1 MARRAASWGGAL
13 SLIYPRNPRRRRA
26 EPVDT
31 TVSFGK
37 TAIWAGTL
45 FVLVVAFAS
54 TASALPK
61 NFRNVD
67 IFYIGGM
74 PSADDMDELH
84 DLGIEQIISLHRLP
98 KDVSSRAK
106 KLGLETHSI
115 PWRTRL
121 VRVDEIMEVLEGVP
135 SGTVFVHCQHGA
147 DRAGAVAAYWL
158 YSHRDYEPFAAL
170 AAVISPSAY
179 HIKGLK
185 MLAREYSLNFDPVD
199 SDLIGRFSGAR
210 NGGLEGLKVRGGEWY
225 TRLARNYLEM
235 TMGPPL
241 REPHE
246 KFWGYDARRKK

>member
-1 MARRAASWGGAL
+1 MGSAFVAERSRE
-13 SLIYPRNPRRRRA
+13 PRRRRA
-26 EPVDT
+26 EPVEIA
-31 TVSFGK
+31 VSFWK
-37 TAIWAGTL
+37 NAIWIGVL
-45 FVLVVAFAS
+45 FAALVAFTS

-67 IFYIGGM
+67 IFYVGGM
-74 PSADDMDELH
+74 PSAEDMDELH

-98 KDVSSRAK
+98 KDVSSRAR
-106 KLGLETHSI
+106 KLGLETHSF

-121 VRVDEIMEVLEGVP
+121 VRVDEIMGVLEGAP

-158 YSHRDYEPFAAL
+158 YSHRNYEPFAAL

-185 MLAREYSLNFDPVD
+185 MLAREYSLNFSPVD
-199 SDLIGRFSGAR
+199 HDLIGRFSGAR
-210 NGGLEGLKVRGGEWY
+210 NGGLEGLKIRGGEWY

-241 REPHE
+241 RKPHK
-246 KFWGYDARRKK
+246 KFWGYDATRRK